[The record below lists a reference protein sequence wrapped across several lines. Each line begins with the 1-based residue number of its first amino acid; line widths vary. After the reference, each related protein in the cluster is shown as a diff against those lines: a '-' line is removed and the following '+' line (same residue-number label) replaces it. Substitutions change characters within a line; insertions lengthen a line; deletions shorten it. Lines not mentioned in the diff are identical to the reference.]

1 MTRPG
6 NDPLAFVFF
15 NEVAIIE
22 HLARTAAERVLPDG
36 LSLAGFTVLNH
47 MIRLGHERR
56 APAQIANAVQVTKG
70 AMTGTLKRLEAEGWI
85 AVVPDPDDGRGKVVT
100 LTPDGRTVREAALE
114 ALTPLFAPIHT
125 AVNAT
130 DLQRIIPILQKVR
143 AALDKARDRST
154 TAG

>member
-1 MTRPG
+1 VTTPN
-6 NDPLAFVFF
+6 NDPAAFVFF

-22 HLARTAAERVLPDG
+22 HLARTAAERALPEG

-85 AVVPDPDDGRGKVVT
+85 AVVPDPNDGRGKVVT
-100 LTPDGRTVREAALE
+100 LTPGGRAIREAALE
-114 ALTPLFAPIHT
+114 ALTPLFVPIQR
-125 AVNAT
+125 AVNEA
-130 DLQRIIPILQKVR
+130 DLQRIIPVLQKVR
-143 AALDKARDRST
+143 AALDKARD
-154 TAG
+154 